1 MILFFVIN
9 FNSYLRDM
17 LYKNDEITAYFNE
30 ETLHILDYDCE
41 YDKGFPDPEKFP
53 EFNNR
58 VFRFFNNDTSMTTG
72 FFKIGDVETG
82 AVMNLKVF
90 NIYPIYFLILIP
102 KKKKIKNM

>member
-1 MILFFVIN
+1 
-9 FNSYLRDM
+9 M
-17 LYKNDEITAYFNE
+17 LYKNDKITEYFNE

-41 YDKGFPDPEKFP
+41 YDKGFPNPEKFP

-82 AVMNLKVF
+82 AVMNLRVLKI
-90 NIYPIYFLILIP
+90 NIIILFYFIYI
-102 KKKKIKNM
+102 KKK